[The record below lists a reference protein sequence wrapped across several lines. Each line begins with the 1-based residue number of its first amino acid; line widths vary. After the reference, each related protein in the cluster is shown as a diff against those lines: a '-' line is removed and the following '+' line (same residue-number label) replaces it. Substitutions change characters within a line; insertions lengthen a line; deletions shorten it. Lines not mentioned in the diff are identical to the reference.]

1 MATVQFTFRLGPS
14 VSEFTVTVER
24 LGGASFSFDFID
36 DVMFLNTVKGLV
48 NGCCLA
54 LYKDGKEVG
63 WTDTPDE
70 LDYVVQSGDQLDTRV
85 KTTRETV
92 EYIDEFKQV
101 LTRACG
107 RQGCK
112 TRFLLF
118 KKDEGSASPSSLKF

>member
-1 MATVQFTFRLGPS
+1 MATVQFTFKLGPS

-24 LGGASFSFDFID
+24 LGDASFTFDFID
-36 DVMFLNTVKGLV
+36 GVMFLCTVKGLA

-54 LYKDGKEVG
+54 LYKDGVEVE

-70 LDYVVQSGDQLDTRV
+70 IDYVVQSGDQLDTRV

-101 LTRACG
+101 VAKACG

-118 KKDEGSASPSSLKF
+118 KNDEGSASPSSPKF